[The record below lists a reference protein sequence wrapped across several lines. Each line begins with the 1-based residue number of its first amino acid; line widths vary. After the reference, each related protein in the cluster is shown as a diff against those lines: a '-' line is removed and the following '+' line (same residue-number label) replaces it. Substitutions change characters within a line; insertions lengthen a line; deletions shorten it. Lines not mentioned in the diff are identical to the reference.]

1 MPIGLRLRQL
11 REEKRI
17 TQEEL
22 AERVGVARNSIS
34 RMELGYNH
42 PSIPLLEK
50 LAENLGVEP
59 GELFGA
65 GETAGKV
72 RARS

>member
-34 RMELGYNH
+34 RLELGYNY

-59 GELFGA
+59 GELFRA